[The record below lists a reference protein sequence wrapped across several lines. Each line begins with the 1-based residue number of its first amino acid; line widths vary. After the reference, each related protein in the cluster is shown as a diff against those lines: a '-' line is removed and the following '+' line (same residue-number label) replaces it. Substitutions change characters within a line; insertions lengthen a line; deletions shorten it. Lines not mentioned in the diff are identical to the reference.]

1 MLLVIDVGNTNISF
15 GVLNG
20 VELSHHM
27 RCESARARTADEY
40 AVLIRQMMALRGL
53 DASAIDSAI
62 IASVVPSLT
71 DTMVGLVGRAFSIEP
86 LVVGPGIK
94 KGMSILY
101 ENPREVGADRIV
113 NAVAAYE
120 WLSRGASGRGGESGA
135 SDAAKHAAS
144 PMPPGSTRSSGV
156 IVVDFG
162 TATTFDC
169 VTPKGEYLGG
179 VITPGVQISAE
190 ALFSRAAR
198 LHRVEIALPPRV
210 VGRNPVHSMQ
220 SGIVY
225 GYAGL
230 VDGLCARLKNEL
242 GYPCRVIAT
251 GGLARLIAPQTEAIE
266 EVDDNLTLTG
276 LRIIFERN
284 TPERLSVKGTEE

>member
-1 MLLVIDVGNTNISF
+1 MLLAIDVGNTNISF
-15 GVLNG
+15 GVLEG
-20 VELSHHM
+20 EVLRHHL

-40 AVLIRQMMALRGL
+40 AVLVRQMLELRGVPL
-53 DASAIDSAI
+53 ARIDSAI
-62 IASVVPSLT
+62 IASVVPPLT
-71 DTMVGLVGRAFSIEP
+71 DTMVGLVERAFGIEP

-94 KGMSILY
+94 TGMAILY

-113 NAVAAYE
+113 NAVAAHE
-120 WLSRGASGRGGESGA
+120 WAQKSPGPRAGARGEAAEPGRGE
-135 SDAAKHAAS
+135 HAGT
-144 PMPPGSTRSSGV
+144 PGV

-169 VTPKGEYLGG
+169 VTPRGEYLGG
-179 VITPGVQISAE
+179 VIAPGIQISAE

-198 LHRVEIALPPRV
+198 LSRVEIALPPRV

-230 VDGLCARLKNEL
+230 VDGLVARLRREL
-242 GYPCRVIAT
+242 GYPCRVVAT
-251 GGLARLIAPQTEAIE
+251 GGLARLIAPQTESIE
-266 EVDDNLTLTG
+266 AVDDDLTLTG
-276 LRIIFERN
+276 LRLLYERN
-284 TPERLSVKGTEE
+284 SAPAVPASPAARGGSPD

>member
-15 GVLNG
+15 GVFDGTTL
-20 VELSHHM
+20 LHHV
-27 RCESARARTADEY
+27 RCESARSRTADEY
-40 AVLIRQMMALRGL
+40 AVLVRQMLALRGVDL
-53 DASAIDSAI
+53 ERIDSAI
-62 IASVVPSLT
+62 LASVVPTLT
-71 DTMVGLVGRAFSIEP
+71 DTMVELVRRAFSREA
-86 LVVGPGIK
+86 LVVGPGIRT
-94 KGMSILY
+94 GMSILY

-113 NAVAAYE
+113 NAVAAF
-120 WLSRGASGRGGESGA
+120 ESVKG
-135 SDAAKHAAS
+135 
-144 PMPPGSTRSSGV
+144 GV

-179 VITPGVQISAE
+179 VIAPGVQISAE

-198 LHRVEIALPPRV
+198 LHRVEFALPPRV

-230 VDGLCARLKNEL
+230 VDGLAARLKKEL

-251 GGLARLIAPQTEAIE
+251 GGLARLIAPQTESIE
-266 EVDDNLTLTG
+266 DVDDDLTLTG
-276 LRIIFERN
+276 LRLIFERN
-284 TPERLSVKGTEE
+284 EHPTSKAPPPPSGGAEA

>member
-1 MLLVIDVGNTNISF
+1 MLLVVDVGNTNISF
-15 GVLNG
+15 GVFAERAL
-20 VELSHHM
+20 LHHV
-27 RCESARARTADEY
+27 RCESARSRTADEY
-40 AVLIRQMMALRGL
+40 AVLVTQMLKLRGL
-53 DASAIDSAI
+53 DPAGIDSAI
-62 IASVVPSLT
+62 IASVVPPLT
-71 DTMVGLVGRAFSIEP
+71 DTMVELGRRAFGREA

-94 KGMSILY
+94 TGMAILY

-120 WLSRGASGRGGESGA
+120 WARE
-135 SDAAKHAAS
+135 
-144 PMPPGSTRSSGV
+144 GV

-179 VITPGVQISAE
+179 VIAPGVEISAE

-198 LHRVEIALPPRV
+198 LSRVEIALPPKV

-225 GYAGL
+225 GYAAL
-230 VDGLCARLKNEL
+230 VEGVIARIRREL
-242 GYPCRVIAT
+242 GVPCRVVAT

-266 EVDDNLTLTG
+266 EVDDDLTLTG
-276 LRIIFERN
+276 LRLIFERN
-284 TPERLSVKGTEE
+284 V

>member
-1 MLLVIDVGNTNISF
+1 MLLVVDVGNTNISF
-15 GVLNG
+15 GVFKGAALQ
-20 VELSHHM
+20 HHV
-27 RCESARARTADEY
+27 RCESARSRTPDEY
-40 AVLIRQMMALRGL
+40 AVLVRQMLALRGVDL
-53 DASAIDSAI
+53 DGIDAAIV
-62 IASVVPSLT
+62 ASVVPTLT
-71 DTMVGLVGRAFSIEP
+71 DTMVGLVRRAFGREA

-94 KGMSILY
+94 TGMAILY

-120 WLSRGASGRGGESGA
+120 WAKGA
-135 SDAAKHAAS
+135 
-144 PMPPGSTRSSGV
+144 V

-198 LHRVEIALPPRV
+198 LHRVELALPPRV

-230 VDGLCARLKNEL
+230 VDGLVSRIRKEL
-242 GYPCRVIAT
+242 GYACRVVAT

-266 EVDDNLTLTG
+266 EVDDDLTLTG
-276 LRIIFERN
+276 LRLIYERN
-284 TPERLSVKGTEE
+284 EHGAPHSKAPPAGDGEA